1 MYGPIKLFSGSSNP
15 DLTEAIASHLGME
28 VGEAKLG
35 RFSDGEIQVE
45 INDNVRGRDVFLVQ
59 STCSPS
65 NDHIMELLIMADACK
80 RSSAGMLTAVVPYYG
95 YGRQDRKAA
104 PRAPITAK
112 LVADVMTRAGV
123 DRVLTID
130 LHAGQIQG
138 FFDIPVDNLY
148 ASRNLIPFLRKKLG
162 AGDDLVMVSPDAGGV
177 ERARAYAKR
186 LDAGLAIVDK
196 RRSRPNESSVMHIIG
211 DVKGKR
217 AVLVDDMIDTAGTL
231 AGAAQALI
239 ETGGAA
245 SVVSVATHGVLS
257 GPAVTRL
264 AESPIETIYVTD
276 TIPLSEAAAALDKIQ
291 VLSIADLL
299 GKAIRSIHEADSV
312 SRLFL

>member
-1 MYGPIKLFSGSSNP
+1 
-15 DLTEAIASHLGME
+15 
-28 VGEAKLG
+28 
-35 RFSDGEIQVE
+35 
-45 INDNVRGRDVFLVQ
+45 
-59 STCSPS
+59 
-65 NDHIMELLIMADACK
+65 
-80 RSSAGMLTAVVPYYG
+80 
-95 YGRQDRKAA
+95 
-104 PRAPITAK
+104 
-112 LVADVMTRAGV
+112 
-123 DRVLTID
+123 
-130 LHAGQIQG
+130 
-138 FFDIPVDNLY
+138 
-148 ASRNLIPFLRKKLG
+148 
-162 AGDDLVMVSPDAGGV
+162 
-177 ERARAYAKR
+177 
-186 LDAGLAIVDK
+186 
-196 RRSRPNESSVMHIIG
+196 MHIIG